1 MRTLLPLAIA
11 ILTVALP
18 VAAELTLPVQIDVG
32 PDDQAL
38 TKGFAPLS
46 GQMYEPARGYGWTGS
61 SGLMPCDRHSP
72 EVPTYH
78 RATEV
83 PLYDLVRDQMTLRGP
98 NTLRLDLPDGPCDV
112 ALYVGDLS
120 ITETRPGLWVS
131 IGERDIVEDLTTY
144 GGQVQEL
151 TFPVEVTG
159 GALEITLDGRGPQSY
174 FPFAGIVVR
183 ALDQPRGFELTS
195 RTIPEERGTPE
206 DYRRNWAAYLD
217 GLRADWE
224 RAKQS
229 LQAAGRWSD
238 DWPARLEE
246 LRTAPDYRPCYASG
260 TSLLA
265 RMEMLSGEALDG
277 SGLMTIMRE
286 VGFDGFTGRDEPL
299 IRAQIA
305 VGMTPLAGGPGLEH
319 LPQSAEGITFIK
331 IVRADGSF
339 DTIEGAYSPWDPAMT
354 EVFRQAY
361 EGYAEIAPQCKLLWI
376 DEPRGAWGAGGVGDY
391 SEPAQ
396 AAFAQWAREQ
406 GLDPAQGR
414 DGIPTPERSWDFYRF
429 YRWRLTGTAEMV
441 RRFWEPMGIDLPI
454 YPGNGSLGPET
465 MNHNTLWPPALA
477 ERGMGAA
484 SWMYGGGRASAEL
497 LTAVERELDGDTL
510 PFSALWREPDQCVMQ
525 SCLVASAGS
534 RSGLHLWQPGTTFFA
549 RNRAPWLEAA
559 AEIAR
564 MVQGLSGLEHV
575 AQVYLYCPESIVYN
589 DLVEFNREEAG
600 RWKAVQDALQAAN
613 LDFRVTL
620 TCDLPADSLLIY
632 APARAVL
639 NDEEAAALEAYLSAG
654 GALFYASATEPEY
667 PDGSPLQSLRDAL
680 AQGEVTRM
688 AEFSAQA
695 VAALARERGL
705 ALNPSAVTPGVL
717 SFGFEGDGRRAT
729 LWVNTSAQ
737 AATETTPF
745 AAKSLITGEALA
757 EGAQF
762 TIPAWRY
769 RVMIAE
775 G

>member
-1 MRTLLPLAIA
+1 MRSLIAFAVSILLA
-11 ILTVALP
+11 ALP
-18 VAAELTLPVQIDVG
+18 ATAELELPVQIDVG

-38 TKGFAPLS
+38 TDGFAALS
-46 GQMYEPARGYGWTGS
+46 GQMYEAARGYGWTGS

-78 RATEV
+78 RATDV

-112 ALYVGDLS
+112 TLYVGDLS
-120 ITETRPGLWVS
+120 ISETRPGLWVS
-131 IGERDIVEDLTTY
+131 IGERDVVEDLTTY

-159 GALEITLDGRGPQSY
+159 GALEITLDGRGSQKY
-174 FPFAGIVVR
+174 FPFAGIVVH
-183 ALDQPRGFELTS
+183 ALDAPREFELTS

-206 DYRRNWAAYLD
+206 DYRRNWDAYL
-217 GLRADWE
+217 GELRADWE
-224 RAKQS
+224 QAKQS
-229 LQAAGRWSD
+229 LQGAGRWSD

-246 LRTAPDYRPCYASG
+246 LRAGAEYRPCYASG
-260 TSLLA
+260 TSMLA
-265 RMEMLSGEALDG
+265 RMEMLSGEELDG
-277 SGLMTIMRE
+277 SGLMEIMRE

-299 IRAQIA
+299 IRAQLA
-305 VGMTPLAGGPGLEH
+305 AGMTPLAGAPGLEH
-319 LPQSAEGITFIK
+319 LPQGAEGITFIK
-331 IVRADGSF
+331 VARRDGSL

-354 EVFRQAY
+354 EVFQQAY
-361 EGYAEIAPQCKLLWI
+361 AGYAEIAPQCKLLWI

-406 GLDPAQGR
+406 GLDALAER
-414 DGIPTPERSWDFYRF
+414 GIPMPERSWDFYRF
-429 YRWRLTGTAEMV
+429 YRWRLTGTAEMI

-454 YPGNGSLGPET
+454 YPGNGVLGPET

-484 SWMYGGGRASAEL
+484 SWMYGGSRASSEL
-497 LTAVERELDGDTL
+497 LTAVERELDGDIL
-510 PFSALWREPDQCVMQ
+510 PFSALWQEPDQCIVQ

-534 RSGLHLWQPGTTFFA
+534 RAGLHLWQPGTTFFA
-549 RNRAPWLEAA
+549 RDRAPWLEAA
-559 AEIAR
+559 AEISR

-575 AQVYLYCPESIVYN
+575 APIYLYCPESIVYN
-589 DLVEFNREEAG
+589 DLVEFNGTEAG

-620 TCDLPADSLLIY
+620 TCDLPAESLLIY

-639 NDEEAAALEAYLSAG
+639 SDEEAAALTRYLAQG
-654 GALFYASATEPEY
+654 GALVYASASEPEY
-667 PDGSPLQSLRDAL
+667 PDGSALQSLRDAL
-680 AQGEVTRM
+680 VQGAVTRM
-688 AEFSAQA
+688 AELDAEA
-695 VAALARERGL
+695 VVALAREHGL
-705 ALNPSAVTPGVL
+705 ALNPPAVTPGVL
-717 SFGFEGDGRRAT
+717 SFSFEDGGRRAT
-729 LWVNTSAQ
+729 LWVNTTEET
-737 AATETTPF
+737 ATETTPF
-745 AAKSLITGEALA
+745 AATALITGEALA
-757 EGAQF
+757 AGEEFA
-762 TIPAWRY
+762 IPAMRY